1 MKKNDEPKKN
11 EKNDE
16 KNEPKKKRKKTKMK
30 TYFKILS
37 HFIAYNSSPTRL
49 FSLIPIIS
57 LLCFNYRFVSL
68 FLLFLLSFWF
78 RSFLNTS

>member
-30 TYFKILS
+30 TYFKIIPAL
-37 HFIAYNSSPTRL
+37 HAYFRS
-49 FSLIPIIS
+49 S
-57 LLCFNYRFVSL
+57 LLFRFFVLTIVLFHYFFCFCYRFGFTL
-68 FLLFLLSFWF
+68 F
-78 RSFLNTS
+78 